1 MNKFFSRLIIP
12 QESNNH
18 KALLLR
24 PYFLTLFIAIYLL
37 NQQLIHSLS
46 LIKPGILGYSSEITQ
61 EKVFDLTNQ
70 ERLTQGLSQL
80 KYNPVLS
87 LSAQKK
93 AQDMFDNNYWAH
105 NSPQGKTPWDF
116 FTAAGY
122 QYSVAGENLA
132 KDFYNTDSVVKA
144 WMKSPTHRDNILN
157 PKYEE
162 IGIGV
167 VNGILNGIKTTLVVQ
182 HFGTPIAASITTPEV
197 SQDSV
202 VPETV
207 TVPQPEYVT
216 QDFSSPVLSATK
228 PLISPLVLSK
238 AIGGVLFA
246 IIVSVLFID
255 GYLTLKNKTHRFS
268 SSNAGHIGFLAIIFL
283 LMIFS
288 RSGNIF

>member
-12 QESNNH
+12 QESNNY

-24 PYFLTLFIAIYLL
+24 PSFLTLFIVVYLL
-37 NQQLIHSLS
+37 NQQLIHTLS

-61 EKVFDLTNQ
+61 KKVLDLTNQ
-70 ERLTQGLSQL
+70 ERLAQGLSEL
-80 KYNPVLS
+80 KYNPILS

-132 KDFYNTDSVVKA
+132 KDFYNTDSVIGA

-182 HFGTPIAASITTPEV
+182 HFATPLATSITTPEV
-197 SQDSV
+197 PQDSV
-202 VPETV
+202 LPETAQ
-207 TVPQPEYVT
+207 VPQPEYTT
-216 QDFSSPVLSATK
+216 QDSSSPVLSASK
-228 PLISPLVLSK
+228 PLISPLALSK
-238 AIGGVLFA
+238 AIGGTLFA